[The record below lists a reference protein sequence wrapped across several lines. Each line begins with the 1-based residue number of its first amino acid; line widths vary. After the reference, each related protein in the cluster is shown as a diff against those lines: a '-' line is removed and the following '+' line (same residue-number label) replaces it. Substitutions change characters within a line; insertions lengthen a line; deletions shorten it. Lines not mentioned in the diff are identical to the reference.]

1 MDPHVNAV
9 ASVPL
14 VGQFGITV
22 VGDQQGWRFESLHRG
37 VEKIWLEIREP
48 DRQRHFPS
56 AQAAAEYFAQHYG
69 WKLVSR
75 RPESD

>member
-1 MDPHVNAV
+1 MDPQVNAV

-56 AQAAAEYFAQHYG
+56 AQAAAQYFAAQYG
-69 WKLVSR
+69 WKLMSGR
-75 RPESD
+75 AGLD